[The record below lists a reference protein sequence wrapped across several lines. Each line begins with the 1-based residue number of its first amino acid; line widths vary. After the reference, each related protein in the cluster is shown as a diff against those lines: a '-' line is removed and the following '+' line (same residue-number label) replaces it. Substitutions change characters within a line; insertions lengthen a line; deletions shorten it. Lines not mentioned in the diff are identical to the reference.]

1 MQGKTSPIS
10 CCVALYNNNNNN
22 NNNNN
27 DAKEPLAEQ
36 LT

>member
-22 NNNNN
+22 NNN